1 MANKF
6 TFDGYLNAV
15 LMFGEVSA
23 LGMFTQ
29 LLRSHAKDSFGWPP
43 HLANQLEVV
52 HVNGGPTIAM
62 PPELEDEMRK
72 LNYGTPTQQFSPA
85 LSTFAMGIG
94 VK

>member
-6 TFDGYLNAV
+6 TCDGYLNAV

-23 LGMFTQ
+23 LEIFTQ

-62 PPELEDEMRK
+62 PPELEDEIRK

-85 LSTFAMGIG
+85 LSTFAMGMGIS
-94 VK
+94 